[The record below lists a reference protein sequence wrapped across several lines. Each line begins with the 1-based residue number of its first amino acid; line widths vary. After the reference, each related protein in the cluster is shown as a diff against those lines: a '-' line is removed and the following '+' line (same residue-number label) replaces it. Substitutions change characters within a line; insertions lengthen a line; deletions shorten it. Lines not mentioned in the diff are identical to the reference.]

1 MAIQWFENAELPQG
15 DEQGTEW
22 ETMNPW
28 IRLGELN

>member
-22 ETMNPW
+22 ETMT
-28 IRLGELN
+28 GENG